1 MGADGR
7 SESEDG
13 GALAVSAVNMVDGVP
28 LFLAYVAVACALL
41 SGVVS
46 LFAVRRHPDFLHTGS
61 FLFLF
66 LAGVASITAGGWAL
80 LTNLTVTD
88 RLALGLPWLE
98 WHLRLDPLSG
108 FFLVLLGTLVT
119 AASLYGPSYTREYT
133 HGEAPQPLPPL
144 GVFTAT
150 FVLGMQMLL
159 LADDALVFMIFW
171 EIMSLSGYF
180 LVVYQHQHAGNRH
193 AAFLYLLLAHVGAL
207 VILLAFGVLAAF
219 GGGLTFAQMRAAPLT
234 PLWATLAFAFAFL
247 GFGTKAGMVP
257 LHVWLPDAHPVA
269 PSHISALMSG
279 AMLKMGI
286 YGIVRVSY
294 DLIGEVRWEWG
305 VALLVVGT
313 ASALLGVLYALMQH
327 DLKRLLAYHSIE
339 NIGIIL
345 MGLGMSMIFLGS
357 GHPLLGTLG
366 LVAALY
372 HTLNHALFK
381 GLLFLGAGAVLYR
394 THERDLERMGG
405 LIQRMPVT
413 AFMFL
418 VGSVAISALP
428 PFNGFVSEWL
438 TFQTALQVPALDNGV
453 LRMIMPIAAAL
464 LALTGA
470 LAAAC
475 FVKAFGIAFLG
486 KPRTRH
492 VAHAREVPMG
502 MLLGMGWLA
511 ALCLVLGVLPTLTIE
526 AMAPI
531 TRLLAHTSLPAA
543 TAQGWLWL
551 TPVSPQGASYSAP
564 FVLLA
569 LVVVYGLGYLFLR
582 RGAAPAR
589 RCYPWDCG
597 FGSLTHRMEYTS
609 TSFTQPIRRVF
620 GAVWKVDEAVETTT
634 AGAGPIPRVTGIRH
648 HLHVQDWS
656 WLKVYQPIGRLILD
670 AARRI
675 GFIQTGSIHTYLKY
689 SFGTLVFLLWIVSL

>member
-1 MGADGR
+1 MNMA
-7 SESEDG
+7 G
-13 GALAVSAVNMVDGVP
+13 GIP
-28 LFLAYVAVACALL
+28 LLLAYAAIICAVM
-41 SGVVS
+41 SGAIS
-46 LFAVRRHPDFLHTGS
+46 LFAVRRHPGFLHTGS

-66 LAGVASITAGGWAL
+66 IAGMADVVAGGWAL
-80 LTNLTVTD
+80 LANLIVTD
-88 RLALGLPWLE
+88 QLALGLPWLE

-119 AASLYGPSYTREYT
+119 ATSLYGPSYTREYT

-180 LVVYQHQHAGNRH
+180 LVVYQHQHAANRH
-193 AAFLYLLLAHVGAL
+193 AAFLYLLLADVGAL

-219 GGGLTFAQMRAAPLT
+219 GGGLTFAQMRAAPLS

-279 AMLKMGI
+279 VMLKMGI
-286 YGIVRVSY
+286 YGIIRVSY

-305 VALLVVGT
+305 VAMLIVGT

-357 GHPLLGTLG
+357 GQPLLGTLG

-394 THERDLERMGG
+394 THERDLEHMGG

-438 TFQTALQVPALDNGV
+438 TFQTALQAPALDNGV

-486 KPRTRH
+486 RPRSRH
-492 VAHAREVPMG
+492 VAHAREVPRG
-502 MLLGMGWLA
+502 MLLGMGLLA
-511 ALCLVLGVLPTLTIE
+511 VLCLVLGILPVPMIE

-531 TRLLAHTSLPAA
+531 TQLLVHSALPSA

-551 TPVSPQGASYSAP
+551 TPVSPDVASYSAP
-564 FVLLA
+564 FVMLA
-569 LVVVYGLGYLFLR
+569 LILVFGLGYLFLK
-582 RGAAPAR
+582 RGAVPTR
-589 RCYPWDCG
+589 RCSPWDCG
-597 FGSLTHRMEYTS
+597 FGQLNHRMEYTS
-609 TSFTQPIRRVF
+609 TAFTQPIRRIF
-620 GAVWKVDEAVETTT
+620 GAVWKVEESVETSTV
-634 AGAGPIPRVTGIRH
+634 GVGPIRRVTGINH
-648 HLHVQDWS
+648 YLHVQDWS
-656 WLKVYQPIGRLILD
+656 WLKVYLPIGSLVLE

-689 SFGTLVFLLWIVSL
+689 SFWTLIFLLWIVSI

>member
-1 MGADGR
+1 MNMA
-7 SESEDG
+7 G
-13 GALAVSAVNMVDGVP
+13 GIP
-28 LFLAYVAVACALL
+28 LLLAYAAIICAVM
-41 SGVVS
+41 SGAIS
-46 LFAVRRHPDFLHTGS
+46 LFAVRRHPGFLHTGS

-66 LAGVASITAGGWAL
+66 IAGMADVVAGGWAL
-80 LTNLTVTD
+80 LANLIVTD
-88 RLALGLPWLE
+88 QLALGLPWLE

-119 AASLYGPSYTREYT
+119 ATSLYGPSYTREYT

-171 EIMSLSGYF
+171 EMMSLSGYF

-219 GGGLTFAQMRAAPLT
+219 GGGLTFAQMRAAPLS

-279 AMLKMGI
+279 VMLKMGI
-286 YGIVRVSY
+286 YGIIRVSY

-305 VALLVVGT
+305 VAMLIVGT

-394 THERDLERMGG
+394 THERDLEHMGG

-438 TFQTALQVPALDNGV
+438 TFQTALQAPALDNGV

-486 KPRTRH
+486 RPRSRH
-492 VAHAREVPMG
+492 VAHAREVPRG
-502 MLLGMGWLA
+502 MLLGMGLLA
-511 ALCLVLGVLPTLTIE
+511 VLCLVLGILPVPMIE

-531 TRLLAHTSLPAA
+531 TQLLVHSALPSA

-551 TPVSPQGASYSAP
+551 TPVSPDVASYSAP
-564 FVLLA
+564 FVMLA
-569 LVVVYGLGYLFLR
+569 LILVFGLGYLFLK
-582 RGAAPAR
+582 RGAVPTR
-589 RCYPWDCG
+589 RCSPWDCG
-597 FGSLTHRMEYTS
+597 FGQLNHRMEYTS
-609 TSFTQPIRRVF
+609 TAFTQPIRRIF
-620 GAVWKVDEAVETTT
+620 GAVWKVEESVETSTV
-634 AGAGPIPRVTGIRH
+634 GVGPIRRVTGINH
-648 HLHVQDWS
+648 YLHVQDWS
-656 WLKVYQPIGRLILD
+656 WLKVYLPIGSLVLE

-689 SFGTLVFLLWIVSL
+689 SFWTLIFLLWIVSI

>member
-1 MGADGR
+1 
-7 SESEDG
+7 
-13 GALAVSAVNMVDGVP
+13 V
-28 LFLAYVAVACALL
+28 
-41 SGVVS
+41 
-46 LFAVRRHPDFLHTGS
+46 
-61 FLFLF
+61 
-66 LAGVASITAGGWAL
+66 
-80 LTNLTVTD
+80 
-88 RLALGLPWLE
+88 
-98 WHLRLDPLSG
+98 
-108 FFLVLLGTLVT
+108 
-119 AASLYGPSYTREYT
+119 
-133 HGEAPQPLPPL
+133 
-144 GVFTAT
+144 
-150 FVLGMQMLL
+150 
-159 LADDALVFMIFW
+159 
-171 EIMSLSGYF
+171 
-180 LVVYQHQHAGNRH
+180 
-193 AAFLYLLLAHVGAL
+193 
-207 VILLAFGVLAAF
+207 
-219 GGGLTFAQMRAAPLT
+219 
-234 PLWATLAFAFAFL
+234 
-247 GFGTKAGMVP
+247 
-257 LHVWLPDAHPVA
+257 
-269 PSHISALMSG
+269 
-279 AMLKMGI
+279 
-286 YGIVRVSY
+286 
-294 DLIGEVRWEWG
+294 
-305 VALLVVGT
+305 LVVGT

-405 LIQRMPVT
+405 LIHRMPVT

-438 TFQTALQVPALDNGV
+438 TFQTALQAPALENGV
-453 LRMIMPIAAAL
+453 LRMLMPIAAAL

-492 VAHAREVPMG
+492 VARAREAPRG
-502 MLLGMGWLA
+502 MLLGMGLLA
-511 ALCLVLGVLPTLTIE
+511 LLCLALGVLPTPMIE

-531 TRLLAHTSLPAA
+531 TRLLVHTALPSAA
-543 TAQGWLWL
+543 AQGWLWL
-551 TPVSPQGASYSAP
+551 TPVSPQVASYSAP

-569 LVVVYGLGYLFLR
+569 LVVVFGLGYLFLKR
-582 RGAAPAR
+582 RATPAR

-597 FGSLTHRMEYTS
+597 FGQLSHRMEYTS
-609 TSFTQPIRRVF
+609 TAFTQPIRRVF

-634 AGAGPIPRVTGIRH
+634 TGAGPIPRVTAIRH
-648 HLHVQDWS
+648 HLHVHDWS
-656 WLKVYQPIGRLILD
+656 WLKVYLPIGRLVLE

>member
-1 MGADGR
+1 MNMA
-7 SESEDG
+7 G
-13 GALAVSAVNMVDGVP
+13 GIP
-28 LFLAYVAVACALL
+28 LLLAYAAIICAVM
-41 SGVVS
+41 SGAIS
-46 LFAVRRHPDFLHTGS
+46 LFAVRRHPGFLHTGS

-66 LAGVASITAGGWAL
+66 IAGMADVVAGGWAL
-80 LTNLTVTD
+80 LANLIVTD
-88 RLALGLPWLE
+88 QLALGLPWLE

-119 AASLYGPSYTREYT
+119 ATSLYGPSYTREYT

-180 LVVYQHQHAGNRH
+180 LVVYQHQHAANRH

-219 GGGLTFAQMRAAPLT
+219 GGGLTFAQMRAAPLS

-279 AMLKMGI
+279 VMLKMGI
-286 YGIVRVSY
+286 YGIIRVSY

-305 VALLVVGT
+305 VAMLIVGT

-394 THERDLERMGG
+394 THERDLEHMGG

-438 TFQTALQVPALDNGV
+438 TFQTALQAPALDNGV

-486 KPRTRH
+486 RPRSRH
-492 VAHAREVPMG
+492 VAHAREVPRG
-502 MLLGMGWLA
+502 MLLGMGLLA
-511 ALCLVLGVLPTLTIE
+511 VLCLVLGILPVPMIE

-531 TRLLAHTSLPAA
+531 TQLLVHSALPSA

-551 TPVSPQGASYSAP
+551 TPVSPDVASYSAP
-564 FVLLA
+564 FVMLA
-569 LVVVYGLGYLFLR
+569 LILVFGLGYLFLK
-582 RGAAPAR
+582 RGAVPTR
-589 RCYPWDCG
+589 RCSPWDCG
-597 FGSLTHRMEYTS
+597 FGQLNHRMEYTS
-609 TSFTQPIRRVF
+609 TAFTQPIRRIF
-620 GAVWKVDEAVETTT
+620 GAVWKVEESVETSTV
-634 AGAGPIPRVTGIRH
+634 GVGPIRRVTGINH
-648 HLHVQDWS
+648 YLHVQDWS
-656 WLKVYQPIGRLILD
+656 WLKVYLPIGSLVLE

-689 SFGTLVFLLWIVSL
+689 SFWTLIFLLWIVSI

>member
-1 MGADGR
+1 MNMA
-7 SESEDG
+7 G
-13 GALAVSAVNMVDGVP
+13 GIP
-28 LFLAYVAVACALL
+28 LLLAYAAIICAVM
-41 SGVVS
+41 SGAIS
-46 LFAVRRHPDFLHTGS
+46 LFAVRRHPGFLHTGS

-66 LAGVASITAGGWAL
+66 IAGMADVVAGGWAL
-80 LTNLTVTD
+80 LANLIVTD
-88 RLALGLPWLE
+88 QLALGLPWLE

-119 AASLYGPSYTREYT
+119 ATSLYGPSYTREYT

-180 LVVYQHQHAGNRH
+180 PVVYQHQHAANRH

-219 GGGLTFAQMRAAPLT
+219 GGGLTFAQMRAAPLS

-279 AMLKMGI
+279 VMLKMGI
-286 YGIVRVSY
+286 YGIIRVSY

-305 VALLVVGT
+305 VAMLIVGT

-357 GHPLLGTLG
+357 GQPLLGTLG

-394 THERDLERMGG
+394 THERDLEHMGG

-438 TFQTALQVPALDNGV
+438 TFQTALQAPALDNGV
-453 LRMIMPIAAAL
+453 LRMIMLIAAAL
-464 LALTGA
+464 LALTDA

-486 KPRTRH
+486 RPRSRH
-492 VAHAREVPMG
+492 VAHAREVPRG
-502 MLLGMGWLA
+502 MLLGMGLLA
-511 ALCLVLGVLPTLTIE
+511 VLCLVLGILPVPMIE

-531 TRLLAHTSLPAA
+531 TQLLVHSALPSA

-551 TPVSPQGASYSAP
+551 TPVSPDVASYSAP
-564 FVLLA
+564 FVMLA
-569 LVVVYGLGYLFLR
+569 LILVFGLGYLFLK
-582 RGAAPAR
+582 RGAVPTR
-589 RCYPWDCG
+589 RCSPWDCG
-597 FGSLTHRMEYTS
+597 FGQLNHRMEYTS
-609 TSFTQPIRRVF
+609 TAFTQPIRRIF
-620 GAVWKVDEAVETTT
+620 GAVWKVEESVETSTV
-634 AGAGPIPRVTGIRH
+634 GVGPIRRVTGINH
-648 HLHVQDWS
+648 YLHVQDWS
-656 WLKVYQPIGRLILD
+656 WLKVYLPIGSLVLE

-689 SFGTLVFLLWIVSL
+689 SFWTLIFLLWIVSI

>member
-1 MGADGR
+1 MNMA
-7 SESEDG
+7 G
-13 GALAVSAVNMVDGVP
+13 GIP
-28 LFLAYVAVACALL
+28 LLLAYAAIICAVM
-41 SGVVS
+41 SGAIS
-46 LFAVRRHPDFLHTGS
+46 LFAVRRHPGFLHTGS

-66 LAGVASITAGGWAL
+66 IAGMADVVAGGWAL
-80 LTNLTVTD
+80 LANLIVTD
-88 RLALGLPWLE
+88 QLALGLPWLE

-119 AASLYGPSYTREYT
+119 ATSLYGPSYTREYT

-171 EIMSLSGYF
+171 EMMSLSGYF

-219 GGGLTFAQMRAAPLT
+219 GGGLTFAQMRAAPLS

-279 AMLKMGI
+279 VMLKMGI
-286 YGIVRVSY
+286 YGIIRVSY

-305 VALLVVGT
+305 VAMLIVGT

-357 GHPLLGTLG
+357 GQPLLGTLG

-394 THERDLERMGG
+394 THERDLEHMGG

-438 TFQTALQVPALDNGV
+438 TFQTALQAPALDNGV

-486 KPRTRH
+486 RPRSRH
-492 VAHAREVPMG
+492 VAHAREVPRG
-502 MLLGMGWLA
+502 MLLGMGLLA
-511 ALCLVLGVLPTLTIE
+511 VLCLVLGILPVPMIE

-531 TRLLAHTSLPAA
+531 TQLLVHSALPSA

-551 TPVSPQGASYSAP
+551 TPVSPDVASYSAP
-564 FVLLA
+564 FVMLA
-569 LVVVYGLGYLFLR
+569 LILVFGLGYLFLK
-582 RGAAPAR
+582 RGAVPTR
-589 RCYPWDCG
+589 RCSPWDCG
-597 FGSLTHRMEYTS
+597 FGQLNHRMEYTS
-609 TSFTQPIRRVF
+609 TAFTQPIRRIF
-620 GAVWKVDEAVETTT
+620 GAVWKVEESVETSTV
-634 AGAGPIPRVTGIRH
+634 GVGPIRRVTGINH
-648 HLHVQDWS
+648 YLHVQDWS
-656 WLKVYQPIGRLILD
+656 WLKVYLPIGSLVLE

-689 SFGTLVFLLWIVSL
+689 SFWTLIFLLWIVSI

>member
-1 MGADGR
+1 M
-7 SESEDG
+7 
-13 GALAVSAVNMVDGVP
+13 NMVDGIP
-28 LFLAYVAVACALL
+28 LFLAYLAAASTLL
-41 SGVVS
+41 SGAVS
-46 LFAVRRHPDFLHTGS
+46 LFAVRRRPGFLHTGS

-66 LAGVASITAGGWAL
+66 LAGAADVIAGSWAL
-80 LTNLTVTD
+80 LTDLTLTD

-98 WHLRLDPLSG
+98 WHVRLDPLSG
-108 FFLVLLGTLVT
+108 FFMILLGTLVT
-119 AASLYGPSYTREYT
+119 ATSLYGPSYTREYT

-144 GVFTAT
+144 GVFTAI

-159 LADDALVFMIFW
+159 LADDALMFMIFW
-171 EIMSLSGYF
+171 EMMSLSGYF
-180 LVVYQHQHAGNRH
+180 LVAYQHQHASNRH

-219 GGGLTFAQMRAAPLT
+219 GGGLAFEQMRAAQLT
-234 PLWATLAFAFAFL
+234 PLWATLAFLFAFL

-269 PSHISALMSG
+269 PSHISAMMSG

-286 YGIVRVSY
+286 YGIVRVSF

-305 VALLVVGT
+305 VLVLVVGT

-345 MGLGMSMIFLGS
+345 MGLGMSMIFLGT

-405 LIQRMPVT
+405 LIHRMPVT

-438 TFQTALQVPALDNGV
+438 TFQTALQAPALENGV
-453 LRMIMPIAAAL
+453 LRMLMPIAAAL

-486 KPRTRH
+486 MPRTRH
-492 VAHAREVPMG
+492 VAHAREVPRG

-511 ALCLVLGVLPTLTIE
+511 ALCLALGVLPTPTIE

-531 TRLLAHTSLPAA
+531 TRLLVHAALPATA
-543 TAQGWLWL
+543 AQGWLWL

-569 LVVVYGLGYLFLR
+569 LIVVYGLGYLFLR
-582 RGAAPAR
+582 RGARPAR
-589 RCYPWDCG
+589 RGHPWDCG
-597 FGSLTHRMEYTS
+597 FGQLSHRMEYTS

-620 GAVWKVDEAVETTT
+620 GAVWKVDEVVERVTTP
-634 AGAGPIPRVTGIRH
+634 GVIPRVTAIRH

-656 WLKVYQPIGRLILD
+656 WLKVYQPIGRLVLD

-689 SFGTLVFLLWIVSL
+689 SFATLVLLLWIVSL

>member
-1 MGADGR
+1 MNMA
-7 SESEDG
+7 G
-13 GALAVSAVNMVDGVP
+13 GIP
-28 LFLAYVAVACALL
+28 LLLAYAAIICAVM
-41 SGVVS
+41 SGAIS
-46 LFAVRRHPDFLHTGS
+46 LFAVRRHPGFLHTGS

-66 LAGVASITAGGWAL
+66 IAGMADVVAGGWAL
-80 LTNLTVTD
+80 LANLIVTD
-88 RLALGLPWLE
+88 QLALGLPWLE

-119 AASLYGPSYTREYT
+119 ATSLYGPSYTREYT

-219 GGGLTFAQMRAAPLT
+219 GGGLTFAQMRAAPLS

-279 AMLKMGI
+279 VMLKMGI
-286 YGIVRVSY
+286 YGIIRVSY

-305 VALLVVGT
+305 VAMLIVGT

-394 THERDLERMGG
+394 THERDLEHMGG

-438 TFQTALQVPALDNGV
+438 TFQTALQAPALDNGV

-486 KPRTRH
+486 RPRSRH
-492 VAHAREVPMG
+492 VAHAREVPRG
-502 MLLGMGWLA
+502 MLLGMGLLA
-511 ALCLVLGVLPTLTIE
+511 VLCLVLGILPVPMIE

-531 TRLLAHTSLPAA
+531 TQLLVHSALPSA

-551 TPVSPQGASYSAP
+551 TPVSPDVASYSAP
-564 FVLLA
+564 FVMLA
-569 LVVVYGLGYLFLR
+569 LILVFGLGYLFLK
-582 RGAAPAR
+582 RGAVPTR
-589 RCYPWDCG
+589 RCSPWDCG
-597 FGSLTHRMEYTS
+597 FGQLNHRMEYTS
-609 TSFTQPIRRVF
+609 TAFTQPIRRIF
-620 GAVWKVDEAVETTT
+620 GAVWKVEESVETSTV
-634 AGAGPIPRVTGIRH
+634 GVGPIRRVTGINH
-648 HLHVQDWS
+648 YLHVQDWS
-656 WLKVYQPIGRLILD
+656 WFKVYLPIGSLVLE

-689 SFGTLVFLLWIVSL
+689 SFWTLIFLLWIVSI

>member
-1 MGADGR
+1 MITA
-7 SESEDG
+7 EVIPL
-13 GALAVSAVNMVDGVP
+13 ALAYA
-28 LFLAYVAVACALL
+28 AVACALL

-46 LFAVRRHPDFLHTGS
+46 LFAVRRRPGFLHSGS
-61 FLFLF
+61 FLLLF
-66 LAGVASITAGGWAL
+66 LAGAASIAAGGWAL
-80 LTNLTVTD
+80 LADLTLSD
-88 RLALGLPWLE
+88 QLALGLPWLQ
-98 WHLRLDPLSG
+98 WHVRLDPLSG
-108 FFLVLLGTLVT
+108 FFLLLLGTLTV
-119 AASLYGPSYTREYT
+119 AVSLYGPSYTREYS
-133 HGEAPQPLPPL
+133 HGEDAQPLPPL
-144 GVFTAT
+144 GVFTAF
-150 FVLGMQMLL
+150 FVVGMQMLL

-171 EIMSLSGYF
+171 EMMSAAGYF
-180 LVVYQHQHAGNRH
+180 LVAYQHQHAANRH

-207 VILLAFGVLAAF
+207 VILLSFGVLAAF
-219 GGGLTFAQMRAAPLT
+219 GGGLSFDEMRAAPLT

-269 PSHISALMSG
+269 PSHISAMMSG

-286 YGIVRVSY
+286 YGIVRVSF
-294 DLIGEVRWEWG
+294 DLIGDVRWEWG
-305 VALLVVGT
+305 VAVLVVGT

-345 MGLGMSMIFLGS
+345 MGLGMAMIFLGS
-357 GHPLLGTLG
+357 GHPLLGALG

-381 GLLFLGAGAVLYR
+381 GLLFLGAGAVLHR

-405 LIQRMPVT
+405 LIHRMPVT

-418 VGSVAISALP
+418 VGSVAIAALP

-438 TFQTALQVPALDNGV
+438 TFQTALQGPALENGV
-453 LRMIMPIAAAL
+453 LRMLMPIAAAL

-486 KPRTRH
+486 KPRTRR
-492 VAHAREVPMG
+492 VAHAREVPRG
-502 MLLGMGWLA
+502 MLLGMGLLA
-511 ALCLVLGVLPTLTIE
+511 LLCLALGVLPTLMIE

-531 TRLLAHTSLPAA
+531 TQLLVHSALPSAA
-543 TAQGWLWL
+543 AQGWLWL
-551 TPVSPQGASYSAP
+551 TPVAPEGASYSAP

-569 LVVVYGLGYLFLR
+569 IIIVYGLGYLFLK
-582 RGAAPAR
+582 RGAKPVR

-597 FGSLTHRMEYTS
+597 FGQLSHRMEYTS

-620 GAVWKVDEAVETTT
+620 GAIWKVDESIETTT

-648 HLHVQDWS
+648 HLKVHDWS
-656 WLKVYQPIGRLILD
+656 WLKVYLPIGRLVLE

-689 SFGTLVFLLWIVSL
+689 SFVTLIFLLWIVSL